1 MGDPVIKSVVGW
13 WFKLVAFLSFTAF
26 LGVVMFIRTSIAV
39 GMMTQSAYMYAGA
52 AGVLMVLGLT
62 LLYNKVKNA
71 PEAIEGFL
79 RRMGLYRD
87 S

>member
-26 LGVVMFIRTSIAV
+26 LGVVMFIRTGISV
-39 GMMTQSAYMYAGA
+39 GMMTQGAYMYAGA
-52 AGVLMVLGLT
+52 AGVLMVLGLIV
-62 LLYNKVKNA
+62 LYNKVKTA

-87 S
+87 P